1 MKSNSWKKFLSVML
15 LLTMIVSMLPSA
27 AFAEETQSADAQTV
41 TEETVKVEETKDEV
55 KETPKTETKETA
67 KETPKTETK
76 DETKTEVK
84 DETKTEVK
92 DEVKDEA
99 KTEVK
104 DETKDEVKDETKPET
119 KDEVKDETKTEDKEE
134 VKDEAEEEKDETE
147 EYSEAVKAFLD
158 AVAAISVPED
168 VSALSEDEVYGLLE
182 QIEIAGGL
190 YEQLSEEEQ
199 ALDVVVAAVAKLNE
213 LAGYGV
219 DTYANS
225 SVPLTLTI
233 SSYGAPFINGST
245 GEHNVYTYKLTEY
258 IERSKAG
265 SDNASGSA
273 TARFIRS
280 NETGWTL
287 VVDIVVGNYTTTVT
301 TNARITNKDMSAATG
316 SMTFGMSFNTAGG
329 VSTTVRISGG
339 NPLPATQYDAILKY
353 DGNGNG
359 DAVTGVP
366 ASQSTKVDENKSAT
380 FTVANETPVRDGYT
394 FKGWNTAANGS
405 GKIYK
410 AGDKIQVKSNTTT
423 TLYAQ
428 WEEKAEEI
436 TVTYDPNFTGSKEQ
450 PVNYT
455 TTAGSNYTVLEN
467 TFIAPDNKHFVNWN
481 TDPDGNGT
489 AYAANDVIEAI
500 ARSLTLYAQWD
511 DNETPPS
518 TTPNWS
524 GLQITKTADPEVA
537 TPGENLTYTITVKN
551 NTGVDLTDITVVD
564 TLPKGVTFVSTS
576 AGSYNGIGT
585 VEVTIDSLAKGAE
598 YSFTVTVK
606 VDDDAT
612 GSITNTAEVADAD
625 GNGNKLADDVTKVKA
640 SVTTPVETKPGPAPD
655 WDADL
660 TITKTIVAMTDNTKV
675 TLGDQI
681 TYKIVVKNTSSY
693 EMKNIAVS
701 DTLPASVKV
710 IDAGDLTANGN
721 ALTGTIASLAAGA
734 SKEFTV
740 IVEVIDISS
749 DTITNTAKIT
759 GAECNGN
766 VWNGEKEST
775 VSTDVIQPLELSK
788 TVDKTKATLGET
800 VTYTIT
806 VTNNASTEKE
816 VTVVDRLPDG
826 ITVNE
831 TTISNNGQYDDTAR
845 SISWT
850 VKVPAKDN
858 LKLTFSAVINADFI
872 GSTIAA
878 NVAQAAADSVELR
891 VESPTIEVTQPSET
905 KESVP
910 VKVSVEFK
918 GLDDV
923 SEVPT
928 GYKLTGD
935 AANDFLTGEIN
946 LGAATS
952 RTGHIFKE
960 YAGTAEVVLD
970 KVYTLKFAQ
979 SGYEVEGYDC
989 TPDVEFTV
997 NKSAKS
1003 TDIDKTISVEVTLNY
1018 SKKGL
1023 ETFKTVTVRTYF
1035 EGVTEL
1041 PENFAYTLEC
1051 LNAPKEAQLK
1061 GFQGP
1066 LTLTKGVDNGVP
1078 FMDFTATD
1086 VQLQTGYPIS
1096 FSFKQDKYDIAGYTC
1111 TPGSGEFT
1119 GMNLAKPEPGQDKLT
1134 LIIRNVYTP
1143 LDPVDMPVTV
1153 NVYFKGL
1160 DAATKLPAYALR
1172 GVAKNEILNGSITP
1186 LVKDETANTAVYT
1199 GTVKAVPGKAYTLS
1213 FIQSNFDIDGYLCDA
1228 SAIQQVNVTA
1238 DKELGVVVNL
1248 TLNYTKVDLGKLT
1261 ITKTANKSYAT
1272 PGTTVR
1278 YTITVT
1284 NETGYDLTNVN
1295 VLDYLEDNLTY
1306 VTKTGSYDSKTSVA
1320 LIPSLAD
1327 GKSAT
1332 FTISAKIKSGLST
1345 GTVIENTAYVTS
1357 ITIDGQ
1363 KFDIQGLSD
1372 SAYITVTGG
1381 KGAPKTG
1388 DESNLG
1394 LWIAVMAA
1402 SLACAG
1408 AAVVVYKKRRT
1419 GDD

>member
-1 MKSNSWKKFLSVML
+1 MKSNSWKKFLSVLL

-41 TEETVKVEETKDEV
+41 TEETVKVEENKNEV
-55 KETPKTETKETA
+55 KETPKTETKEAA

-76 DETKTEVK
+76 EEVKDGTKTEAKDEVKDETKTEAKEEVKPETKTEVK
-84 DETKTEVK
+84 DETKEEVK
-92 DEVKDEA
+92 EEVKP
-99 KTEVK
+99 
-104 DETKDEVKDETKPET
+104 ETKDEVKDETKPET

-134 VKDEAEEEKDETE
+134 VKDETEEETKDETE
-147 EYSEAVKAFLD
+147 DYSDAVKAFLG
-158 AVAAISVPED
+158 AVATISVPED

-190 YEQLSEEEQ
+190 YEQLSAEEKD
-199 ALDVVVAAVAKLNE
+199 LDVVVAAVADMENKMAALG
-213 LAGYGV
+213 GYGI
-219 DTYANS
+219 DTLKSYDSLNLTF
-225 SVPLTLTI
+225 SVGLI
-233 SSYGAPFINGST
+233 GATFT
-245 GEHNVYTYKLTEY
+245 
-258 IERSKAG
+258 
-265 SDNASGSA
+265 SGSRTTNVAYTLHRSDVNSNNPKGTA
-273 TARFIRS
+273 TAYFEGS
-280 NETGWTL
+280 NEDGWTL
-287 VVDIVVGNYTTTVT
+287 CVRLVIDDIDTVIR
-301 TNARITNKDMSAATG
+301 TNAKVTDHDMSGASGVQTG
-316 SMTFGMSFNTAGG
+316 VAPSFSTSGSYTFTITVMSG
-329 VSTTVRISGG
+329 IK
-339 NPLPATQYDAILKY
+339 PLPVTQYDAILKY
-353 DGNGNG
+353 DGNGDG
-359 DAVTGVP
+359 DTVTGVP

-380 FTVANETPVRDGYT
+380 FTVANGTPVREGYT

-405 GKIYK
+405 GTSYK

-423 TLYAQ
+423 TRYAQ

-436 TVTYDPNFTGSKEQ
+436 TVTYDPNFTGSAEQ
-450 PVNYT
+450 PVDYT
-455 TTAGSNYTVLEN
+455 TTAGSDYTVLEN
-467 TFIAPDNKHFVNWN
+467 RFIAPDNKHFVSWN
-481 TDPDGNGT
+481 TEPDGTGEP
-489 AYAANDVIEAI
+489 YAANDVIEAI

-524 GLQITKTADPEVA
+524 GLQITKTADPKVA

-612 GSITNTAEVADAD
+612 GSITNTAKVTDAD
-625 GNGNKLADDVTKVKA
+625 GNGNMLDDDMTEVKA

-681 TYKIVVKNTSSY
+681 TYKIVVENKSNY

-710 IDAGDLTANGN
+710 IDAGGLTANGN

-734 SKEFTV
+734 TKEFIV

-788 TVDKTKATLGET
+788 TVDKTKASLGET

-831 TTISNNGQYDDTAR
+831 TTISNNGKYDDTGR

-858 LKLTFSAVINADFI
+858 LNLTFSAVINADFT

-905 KESVP
+905 KENVP
-910 VKVSVEFK
+910 VRVTVEFQ

-923 SEVPT
+923 SEVPA

-935 AANDFLTGEIN
+935 AANDFLTGDIN
-946 LGAATS
+946 LGAAAS
-952 RTGHIFKE
+952 QNGHFFKE
-960 YAGTAEVVLD
+960 YTGTAEVVLD

-989 TPDVEFTV
+989 TPEVNFTV
-997 NKSAKS
+997 DKSAKS
-1003 TDIDKTISVEVTLNY
+1003 TEIDKTISVEVTLNY
-1018 SKKGL
+1018 
-1023 ETFKTVTVRTYF
+1023 
-1035 EGVTEL
+1035 
-1041 PENFAYTLEC
+1041 
-1051 LNAPKEAQLK
+1051 
-1061 GFQGP
+1061 
-1066 LTLTKGVDNGVP
+1066 
-1078 FMDFTATD
+1078 
-1086 VQLQTGYPIS
+1086 
-1096 FSFKQDKYDIAGYTC
+1096 
-1111 TPGSGEFT
+1111 
-1119 GMNLAKPEPGQDKLT
+1119 
-1134 LIIRNVYTP
+1134 TP
-1143 LDPVDMPVTV
+1143 LDPVEMPVTV

-1186 LVKDETANTAVYT
+1186 FVKDETADTAVYT
-1199 GTVKAVPGKAYTLS
+1199 GTVKAVPGKAYTLN
-1213 FIQSNFDIDGYLCDA
+1213 FIQSNFDIKGYLCDA
-1228 SAIQQVNVTA
+1228 SATQTVNVTA

-1248 TLNYTKVDLGKLT
+1248 TLNYTKVDLGELT

-1284 NETGYDLTNVN
+1284 NETGYDLTNVT

-1306 VTKTGSYDSKTSVA
+1306 VSKTGFYDSKTSVA
-1320 LIPSLAD
+1320 TIPSLAD
-1327 GKSAT
+1327 GKSYT

-1419 GDD
+1419 SDD